1 MHPLV
6 TDYAE
11 VLISERI
18 LMRTSHVF
26 MLVISC
32 LFPLSALS
40 LSPIDGVFRGRVN
53 MQGAI
58 IDDACA
64 ISVESSEQTIDMET
78 IPLAEIIRDGMGRSK
93 IFSILLVRCSTE
105 RSGKGSVKKF
115 RITFDGERD
124 GELFGV
130 NGDASGVALQ
140 ITDVNGKVAIPGG
153 TMPLEAMDVDNG
165 KLNYTLKLK
174 SNQRALKA
182 GDYFSSIRFKLD
194 YF

>member
-1 MHPLV
+1 
-6 TDYAE
+6 
-11 VLISERI
+11 
-18 LMRTSHVF
+18 MRTSHVF
-26 MLVISC
+26 LLVTSC

-40 LSPIDGVFRGRVN
+40 LSQVDGFFHGRVN

-64 ISVESSEQTIDMET
+64 ISVESSEQTIDMDM

-93 IFSILLVRCSTE
+93 DFSIILVRCSTDRQVKSSE
-105 RSGKGSVKKF
+105 KKF

-130 NGDASGVALQ
+130 HGEASGVALQ
-140 ITDVNGKVAIPGG
+140 ITDMNGNVAIPGG
-153 TMPLEAMDVDNG
+153 AMPLEKMSIENG

-174 SNQRALKA
+174 SNNHTLKA
-182 GDYFSSIRFKLD
+182 GDFFSSIRFKLD